1 MLSLQAR
8 SRDVFGKKL
17 HTMRKTGL
25 IPGILYGKQVGEP
38 IPVFVGKLDFSKIF
52 KEAGESTLIN
62 LQIQDEEK
70 KEFPVLIFDIQRN
83 PLSLDPTHIDFY
95 QLPLDEKIK
104 VTVPLV
110 FAGIAPAVALGGTFV
125 RHIQEVEVNAMPL
138 KLPREIGV
146 TISGLQTFEDSI
158 KIKDIALPEGVEI
171 VGRNGE
177 DIVAQVVEFQEEK
190 VEEELK
196 APAAEVVG
204 EVKLSEERGKKE
216 EEVQAVEE
224 TAEKK

>member
-8 SRDVFGKKL
+8 PRDVFGKKL
-17 HTMRKTGL
+17 NAVRKTGL

-38 IPVFVGKLDFSKIF
+38 IPVLVGKLDFSKVF
-52 KEAGESTLIN
+52 KQAGESTLIN
-62 LQIQDEEK
+62 LEIQDKDK
-70 KEFPVLIFDIQRN
+70 KEFPVLIFDVQRN
-83 PLSLDPTHIDFY
+83 PLSLDTTHIDFY

-110 FAGIAPAVALGGTFV
+110 FTGVAPAVALGGTFV
-125 RHIQEVEVNAMPL
+125 RHIQEVEVSAMPL
-138 KLPREIGV
+138 KLPREIEV
-146 TISGLQTFEDSI
+146 DISGLQTFENSI
-158 KIKDIALPEGVEI
+158 RMQDLALPEGVEI
-171 VGRNGE
+171 VGRIGE

-196 APAAEVVG
+196 ASTEGVIG

-216 EEVQAVEE
+216 EEVAPAEE
-224 TAEKK
+224 AAEKK